1 LAILFLLAESIIG
14 RPIKV
19 NMKAED
25 S

>member
-14 RPIKV
+14 RPIRA